1 MTEIEAKKIIE
12 GKLACMTKCGVFE
25 RDQHINSMDC
35 DNCSYCYE
43 QGDFGQQKEAL
54 QVAIQALEKK
64 IPKKPILKHDVSVM
78 HINRGD
84 KPHEW
89 KRLESDNWH
98 CPECDSFVG
107 ERVYV
112 HSKVHDQRKKKYC
125 DNCGQKM
132 NWESD
137 EE

>member
-1 MTEIEAKKIIE
+1 MTEIEAITEVRFNMSTIGLSDKAAKRVIE
-12 GKLACMTKCGVFE
+12 ARNMSI
-25 RDQHINSMDC
+25 D
-35 DNCSYCYE
+35 
-43 QGDFGQQKEAL
+43 
-54 QVAIQALEKK
+54 ALEEIQQYRAIGTVEELRLAKEK
-64 IPKKPILKHDVSVM
+64 QIPKKPILKHDVSVM
-78 HINRGD
+78 HINRGNQ
-84 KPHEW
+84 PHEW

-125 DNCGQKM
+125 DNCGQKL